1 MGTQNTETLDDKNLK
16 KRMLSE
22 VSDNTLD
29 ARTEQEIHADTDKK
43 FSQINTSNDNS

>member
-1 MGTQNTETLDDKNLK
+1 
-16 KRMLSE
+16 MLSE

-43 FSQINTSNDNS
+43 FSQINTSNDNSFQTIEPHSKLKLQNKL

>member
-1 MGTQNTETLDDKNLK
+1 
-16 KRMLSE
+16 MLSE

-43 FSQINTSNDNS
+43 FSQIIIFLAIHYNALNL